1 MSSGV
6 HRQSS
11 THYVLDVHYRMY
23 NQTHL
28 LLRLLFDG
36 SQGLG
41 ISEIVDGDS
50 QEHIQEDICV
60 AIFVKD
66 RLKFI
71 KSDRID
77 IASRKK
83 GKEKLFR
90 RRVIFMIKDTIAAY
104 EEDNKINTG
113 EDADTGDAVVSPD
126 PVVHHSVP
134 VLAG

>member
-1 MSSGV
+1 MSGAQK

-11 THYVLDVHYRMY
+11 TTLCIYVHYRMY

-28 LLRLLFDG
+28 FLGLLFDG
-36 SQGLG
+36 SQGLS

-50 QEHIQEDICV
+50 QEHVQEDICV

-77 IASRKK
+77 ITLREKK
-83 GKEKLFR
+83 RDNCFVAESSFR
-90 RRVIFMIKDTIAAY
+90 
-104 EEDNKINTG
+104 
-113 EDADTGDAVVSPD
+113 
-126 PVVHHSVP
+126 
-134 VLAG
+134 

>member
-1 MSSGV
+1 
-6 HRQSS
+6 
-11 THYVLDVHYRMY
+11 MY

-28 LLRLLFDG
+28 FLGLLLDG

-50 QEHIQEDICV
+50 QEHVQENICV

-77 IASRKK
+77 ITLRETDGKK
-83 GKEKLFR
+83 QLFS
-90 RRVIFMIKDTIAAY
+90 
-104 EEDNKINTG
+104 
-113 EDADTGDAVVSPD
+113 SPRHLFD
-126 PVVHHSVP
+126 KGYSCRIWR
-134 VLAG
+134 G

>member
-1 MSSGV
+1 MYLCLLS
-6 HRQSS
+6 
-11 THYVLDVHYRMY
+11 Y

-28 LLRLLFDG
+28 LLSLLFDG

-50 QEHIQEDICV
+50 QEHIQENICV

-77 IASRKK
+77 ITLR
-83 GKEKLFR
+83 EKVRENCFVAESSIR
-90 RRVIFMIKDTIAAY
+90 
-104 EEDNKINTG
+104 
-113 EDADTGDAVVSPD
+113 
-126 PVVHHSVP
+126 
-134 VLAG
+134 